1 MYKKP
6 NFPEEK
12 NIDVDMDRFYIF
24 KRDEIC
30 ITSRSS
36 KKDKSV
42 INLFQWEKEVFKQV
56 EEKVSDLR
64 LTSTFKST
72 VSSVL

>member
-1 MYKKP
+1 MYEKP

-24 KRDEIC
+24 KRAEIC

>member
-6 NFPEEK
+6 NFHEEK
-12 NIDVDMDRFYIF
+12 KIDVDMDRVYIF
-24 KRDEIC
+24 QRAEIF

-42 INLFQWEKEVFKQV
+42 INLFQWDKEVFIQV

-72 VSSVL
+72 ISSVL

>member
-24 KRDEIC
+24 KRAEIC
-30 ITSRSS
+30 IISRSS

>member
-6 NFPEEK
+6 NFHEEK
-12 NIDVDMDRFYIF
+12 KIDVDMDRVYIF
-24 KRDEIC
+24 QRAEIF